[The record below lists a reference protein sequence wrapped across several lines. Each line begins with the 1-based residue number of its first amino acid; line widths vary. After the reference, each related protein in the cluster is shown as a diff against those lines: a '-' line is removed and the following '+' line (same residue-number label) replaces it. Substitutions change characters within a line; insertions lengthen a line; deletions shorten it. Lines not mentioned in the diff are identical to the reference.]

1 MEPGKKKTI
10 GNNYGL
16 GIDIERMGRDIGKG
30 KA

>member
-1 MEPGKKKTI
+1 MKPGEKTI
-10 GNNYGL
+10 GNNYAL